1 MSNKYKLGD
10 ITTATYTNDWSRV
23 PRAAAIGSF
32 ILTGG
37 ATTSLAVATAILG
50 GSYLTA
56 AMIYAV
62 GFLATTLVTSA
73 LSKMFA
79 PKPSG
84 SGDGSGRLISN
95 QKDATASAEVVYG
108 QIRKGGPVTYIE
120 STGGNNKILHQIIVL
135 ATHEVEEI
143 GDIYLNDE
151 VVEMTNE
158 NVTSEPYNG
167 FVKIYKHTGDQ
178 TSDTSTFANS
188 SSKSLSNTL
197 HDETNNSSL
206 DENFVG
212 KGLAYLYCRF
222 TYDKDAFTEGL
233 PTVTAVVKGKKVVK
247 TSNGTEQSAA
257 YSTNPA
263 WCIRDFLVNEY
274 GLNDDQID
282 YSTFEAAADVCDDTS
297 VLSDSSK
304 QYEVNGVVSLAQSKG
319 EVLTDLVATC
329 GGSLFWGAGKW
340 KLYAGEFITPTK
352 TLTLDDLRG
361 PITLQTKNSMRDNFN
376 KVSGTFIHA
385 GKSEDGGG
393 DWISAD
399 YPPVSSDIF
408 KEDDND
414 VESTMDLPLPY
425 TTSSLQAQR
434 LAKQML
440 YRSREQISLS
450 ADFSLEA
457 LDVEVG
463 DFIKFRN
470 ARYFGETVPEKIFEV
485 TGWRLSPNPESGD
498 IRVNLSLKE
507 SSSAAY
513 GFTAD
518 DEKTILSNDTT
529 LLKYYE
535 VPTVGMNISQVY
547 REVNQNVVTALV
559 IEVYSAESER
569 VDSVIVKYK
578 KTSDSEFKSAGVGV
592 LLNEGND
599 LARFEVIGID
609 APDVNGD
616 PINYTVKATPV
627 NGLGYRGEEV
637 TTTFNVTADTTPPAA
652 PASLTHVMSGGTAFF
667 SWPSVSD
674 LDLSHYKLYYSSN
687 SASNFGDASVL
698 EKVEKIARP
707 ATSITQP
714 ALSGKFFISAVDK
727 TGNESTTA
735 ASTVISPSELPALN
749 ASDTHTES
757 TAFSGS
763 KSNLTVSGGK
773 LFMTS
778 YATAGSTGTYD
789 FYHNGSSYFDVGTS
803 RTVRLSYAIT
813 VARKHQNAVNGEVN
827 WDDIP
832 DNWDTWPDNW
842 DTWTDEGA
850 DFADY
855 AVQVQARAATTTGG
869 LSSATWVD
877 ASGEIV
883 GQYIEFRAILS
894 NTNAKVSPSISALSA
909 TVEY

>member
-23 PRAAAIGSF
+23 PRVAAIGSF

-73 LSKMFA
+73 LTKMFA
-79 PKPSG
+79 PKPKG
-84 SGDGSGRLISN
+84 SGDGSGQLLSN
-95 QKDATASAEVVYG
+95 NRDATATADVVYG
-108 QIRKGGPVTYIE
+108 QIRKGGTVTYLE

-135 ATHEVEEI
+135 AAHEVEEI

-151 VVEMTNE
+151 VVTMNNE
-158 NVTSEPYNG
+158 NVTSEPYDG
-167 FVKIYKHTGDQ
+167 FVKIYKHVGDQ

-188 SSKSLSNTL
+188 TESLSTTL
-197 HDETNNSSL
+197 HDETDNPDLTS
-206 DENFVG
+206 DFVG

-233 PTVTAVVKGKKVVK
+233 PTVTAVVKGKKVVS
-247 TSNGTEQSAA
+247 TSSGTEQTAA

-263 WCIRDFLVNEY
+263 WIIRDYLTAEY

-282 YSTFEAAADVCDDTS
+282 YSTFEAAADVCDDTT
-297 VLSDSSK
+297 VLSDSTA
-304 QYEVNGVVSLAQSKG
+304 QYTVNGVVSLGQSKG
-319 EVLTDLVATC
+319 DVLTDLVATC

-376 KVSGTFIHA
+376 RVSGTFIHG

-393 DWISAD
+393 DWVSAD
-399 YPPVSSDIF
+399 YPPVSSDTF
-408 KEDDND
+408 KSDDND
-414 VESTMDLPLPY
+414 IETTMDLPLPY
-425 TTSSLQAQR
+425 TTSSIAAQR

-440 YRSREQISLS
+440 MRSREQMSLS
-450 ADFSLEA
+450 ADFSLAA

-470 ARYFGETVPEKIFEV
+470 ARYFGEVNPDKIFEV
-485 TGWRLSPNPESGD
+485 TGWRLSPNPDSGD
-498 IRVNLSLKE
+498 IRVNLTLKE
-507 SSSAAY
+507 SSAAAY
-513 GFTAD
+513 GFTAA
-518 DEKTILSNDTT
+518 DEQAILSNDTT

-535 VPTVGMNISQVY
+535 VPSVGVTVDKAY
-547 REVNQNVVTALV
+547 REVNQNVVTALIIDV
-559 IEVYSAESER
+559 FSADAER

-578 KTSDSEFKSAGVGV
+578 KTSDSDFKSVGEGI

-599 LARFEVIGID
+599 LARFEVVGIE
-609 APDVNGD
+609 APSVDEG
-616 PINYTVKATPV
+616 PINYTVSVTPV
-627 NGLGYRGEEV
+627 NGLGFRGDEV
-637 TTTFNVTADTTPPAA
+637 TTTFNVTADTDPPSA
-652 PASLTHVMSGGTAFF
+652 PASLSHVMSGGTAFF

-687 SASNFGDASVL
+687 SSANFGDASVL

-714 ALSGKFFISAVDK
+714 ALSGKYFVSAFDK

-735 ASTVISPSELPALN
+735 ATTTILASELPALN
-749 ASDTHTES
+749 ESQTDTES
-757 TAFSGS
+757 PSFSGS

-789 FYHNGSSYFDVGTS
+789 FYHDNNSYFDVETS
-803 RTVRLSYAIT
+803 RTVRLSYDIT
-813 VARKHQNAVNGEVN
+813 VARKHQDAVSGEVN

-832 DNWDTWPDNW
+832 NNWDTWPDNW
-842 DTWTDEGA
+842 DTWTDEDA

-855 AVQVQARAATTTGG
+855 AVQVQARGATTTGG
-869 LSSATWVD
+869 LASATWVD

-883 GQYIEFRAILS
+883 GRYIEFRAILS